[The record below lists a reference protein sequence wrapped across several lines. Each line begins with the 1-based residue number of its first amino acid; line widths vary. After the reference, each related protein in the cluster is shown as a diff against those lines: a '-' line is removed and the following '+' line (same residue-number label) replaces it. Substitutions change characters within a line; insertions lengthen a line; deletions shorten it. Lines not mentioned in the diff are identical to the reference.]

1 MGNLRSRKAA
11 HISKLIGVLLISLW
25 LLLSLQG
32 TSVQALPR
40 NCPQARAL
48 PELSRNPNLS
58 FDLSRLESRVDRLEA
73 QLPQPRKGANA
84 ARPVPAPA
92 PRLGQP
98 VPSKDPMFDR
108 LATLVIELKEQ
119 VSQVEARLSKLESQR
134 LPRTGP

>member
-11 HISKLIGVLLISLW
+11 HMSKLIGLLLISLW
-25 LLLSLQG
+25 LLLSLRG

-40 NCPQARAL
+40 DCPQARAL

-73 QLPQPRKGANA
+73 LSQPREKAS
-84 ARPVPAPA
+84 ARPAPAPA

-119 VSQVEARLSKLESQR
+119 VSQVEARLSKLESQG
-134 LPRTGP
+134 LPRTVP